1 MTATGGKQADA
12 LFEEVVRVGASD
24 LHVVAGRQPYVRI
37 DGALVA
43 MSGEPWNAKQ
53 TKDFVGKMLTLEQ
66 QARFEHEKDLDF
78 AHETLGGDRFRV
90 NVHWEKG
97 VVGLAARRIPNEIPD
112 VPTSGLTPE
121 MEALTD
127 LPNGLVLITGPA
139 GCGKSTTLATMVNA
153 INRSRAANIF
163 TLEDPIEFVF
173 PIAKSLVRQR
183 EVGVDANSFPAGL
196 KHLLRQDPNV
206 IVVGEMRDLETIATT
221 VTLAETGHLVFATL
235 HTNNASSTIERLIDA
250 FPAEQQ
256 TQIRTQ
262 LALSL
267 RAIIS
272 QQLVPKVGG
281 GRVAVREFLLNTPAV
296 ANLIR
301 ENKPEQLPTIIQ
313 TSARL
318 GMQTFEQ
325 DAKRLLGE
333 KVISAEIAARFSG
346 KGGK

>member
-1 MTATGGKQADA
+1 MTADGGKQADE
-12 LFEEVVRVGASD
+12 LFQRAVDAGASD
-24 LHVVAGRQPYVRI
+24 LHLVVGRQPYLRI

-43 MSGEPWNAKQ
+43 MDGSSWSAKQ
-53 TKDFVGKMLTLEQ
+53 TKDFVAKMLTLEQ
-66 QARFEHEKDLDF
+66 QARFEQEKDLDF
-78 AHETLGGDRFRV
+78 AHQTTNGDRFRV
-90 NVHWEKG
+90 NAHWEKG

-112 VPTSGLTPE
+112 VAASGLTLE
-121 MEALTD
+121 MQTLTD

-153 INRSRAANIF
+153 INLSRAANIF

-173 PIAKSLVRQR
+173 PVGQSLVRQR
-183 EVGVDANSFPAGL
+183 EIGVDANSFPAGL

-250 FPAEQQ
+250 FPGDQQ

-272 QQLVPKVGG
+272 QQLVPKQGG

-301 ENKPEQLPTIIQ
+301 ENKPEQLPTVIQ
-313 TSARL
+313 TSAKL
-318 GMQTFEQ
+318 GMLTFEQ
-325 DAKRLLGE
+325 DAKRLLSE
-333 KVISAEIAARFSG
+333 RQISAEDAARF
-346 KGGK
+346 GGKSGR